1 MNVNDVKTDEII
13 INITTNVS
21 DALEGIEKL
30 KQAEDK
36 LVVQQTILQ
45 GQEKKLK
52 EDREKGRLTAEQ
64 YAEAEKKRADSL
76 TYVNEQIKVNKAEQ
90 RAYLKEI
97 DNEIKKNE
105 AAEGSIKKMR
115 LELAQMRKEYESMS
129 KSDREGEKGTAM
141 LSKISNTT
149 EELKKLEQAQGDWRR
164 EVGHYQNA
172 LENLSPTLAR
182 TLQGF
187 KAMSG
192 GTFSVKKAITNVIP
206 TIKAFGKQLLALMK
220 IPIVWIIAAIA
231 TAVMNL
237 VSAFKR
243 NDEAM
248 TQLQTAFAA
257 LEPIME
263 LFRSIM
269 DLIVDGVVALTKG
282 LTGLVSS
289 ILSVIPAFDEAST
302 AAQEYVQRLDA
313 LEEAERQYTVESA
326 KNAAEVARL
335 RGKAAQSDKY
345 TVEERKKFLE
355 QAIKLEEEDLKS
367 QLKIAEEKWKLAK
380 DDAARRRD
388 TSDETKNNIAQL
400 EAAYYNAIANTEAGL
415 KRLRGQMATFN
426 NEIAKDAKDAAKKI
440 MSNDALT
447 AAERIKG
454 LKDYKEATVEVAKKN
469 LEIAKQ
475 NYENWKK
482 YAPVDEMTKE
492 NNDAYKQAIAD
503 READL
508 KEANEE
514 YKKEAKSLYSSLSA
528 TAKDYRDKETAA
540 RRAYEDAILAG
551 LDDTLDKMLEMT
563 KKEGE
568 REIEDLKNKL
578 QDEQN
583 LTTKARDYINKTILE
598 KQRQLNEKL
607 VLTEAKYWSESREMA
622 RETITEI
629 AAMNDK
635 MMNADPNRIGGS
647 FISSIRNTMEDARKE
662 MLAEQKRIQEAFQTT
677 YGVLYSQMKYVQ
689 QNSTELSEKVCSA
702 LDSIINKSDEFAGNT
717 TKDIT
722 SFMKALSKMRS
733 RLGLSEKEYND
744 MVNALYPYLNEIT
757 DFYAEF
763 EAIPQKYQAY
773 ISNLVINQM
782 KQDAEKI
789 RTTVL
794 ESFGLGELSDEM
806 ADKFNQAI
814 VGVTNMYDKAL
825 ADFKAKQEGLFD
837 GFKNAEDFILNVDIN
852 DKKLKRYL
860 EILDKE
866 LTVKLNWDIKTG
878 DEKAD
883 KAFAE
888 MGEKYG
894 NDFNKSFM
902 SILTMI
908 SGENDTKK
916 QLEWLVTNYEN
927 AVKQIEQINKDFSEA
942 FKATNNDAFKNAMID
957 ESILIPQLRQLYEKA
972 KIYMSQNADFET
984 QKLEAQGRY
993 DGELNRELKIE
1004 KDLLEIQRQELILQN
1019 QKYQK
1024 QLNYVTGIRDE
1035 VATLE
1040 DSYNTINTN
1049 NSFQIANLEK
1059 RLQELQSEAATF
1071 DATTSEEAM
1080 KRNQEEQNRIQQSID
1095 QKKKE
1100 IQDALAKLA
1109 ETGFMSVEDVDA
1121 MAKQIA
1127 NSIISTNNTIQ
1138 DNTRATTKNVADQWY
1153 SAFSSVVGGIGQM
1166 SSAFTNLFT
1175 EMGEMNERYAE
1186 FAEAASYMSI
1196 GLSMAEGLAYAI
1208 AKGMEM
1214 GWPAAAVM
1222 IPVGIATV
1230 VSGIAEAFAVHNQ
1243 YKNTPKFA
1251 TGGVIGGRTAR
1262 TRSEGRRD
1270 DINIKA
1276 SKGEYIINAETVK
1289 DYGIDF
1295 FDNINFGRKIKKFN
1309 LVGKYADGGYVS
1321 SGITAI
1327 TNEQL
1332 NMDNMRNMVVDAVS
1346 QIEPVVSVKEINSV
1360 QNRVRVK
1367 ESISKSK

>member
-454 LKDYKEATVEVAKKN
+454 LKDYKKATVDVAETN
-469 LEIAKQ
+469 LKAAKEA
-475 NYENWKK
+475 YENWKK
-482 YAPVDEMTKE
+482 YAPIEEMTKE

-514 YKKEAKSLYSSLSA
+514 YKKESKSLYASLSA

-540 RRAYEDAILAG
+540 RRAYEDAVLAG
-551 LDDTLDKMLEMT
+551 MDDTLDKMLEMT

-578 QDEQN
+578 KDEQN
-583 LTTKARDYINKTILE
+583 LTSTARDYINKTIIE
-598 KQRQLNEKL
+598 KQKQLNEKL
-607 VLTEAKYWSESREMA
+607 ILMESKYWSEVREKA
-622 RETITEI
+622 RETMNEI
-629 AAMNDK
+629 ATMNEK
-635 MMNADPNRIGGS
+635 MASADPNRVGGS
-647 FISSIRNTMEDARKE
+647 FLSGIRDAFKQAEDE
-662 MLAEQKRIQEAFQTT
+662 MKAESQKLNEAFQSD
-677 YGVLYSQMKYVQ
+677 YSVLQTVMKDVQ
-689 QNSTELSEKVCSA
+689 WNSTELSDNVCKA
-702 LDSIINKSDEFAGNT
+702 LDSIINKTDEFAGNT
-717 TKDIT
+717 TKDLNA
-722 SFMKALSKMRS
+722 FMKAISDMRKRTNMSSKD
-733 RLGLSEKEYND
+733 YND
-744 MVNALYPYLNEIT
+744 MINALWPYFKRIT
-757 DFYAEF
+757 DYYNEL
-763 EAIPQKYQAY
+763 ESLPQKYQAY
-773 ISNLVINQM
+773 TSNLIINRM
-782 KQDAEKI
+782 KEDADKI
-789 RTTVL
+789 RNTVM
-794 ESFGLGELSDEM
+794 ESFGLQKMPE
-806 ADKFNQAI
+806 
-814 VGVTNMYDKAL
+814 VV
-825 ADFKAKQEGLFD
+825 ADFIKEQFDTVNDYIENAYANYKARMSGMLD
-837 GFKNAEDFILNVDIN
+837 GFKDAQDFFQRASLEQVNEFMKEYEKSFIL
-852 DKKLKRYL
+852 KLDWK
-860 EILDKE
+860 ID
-866 LTVKLNWDIKTG
+866 TG
-878 DEKAD
+878 DKQ
-883 KAFAE
+883 KNKTFTE
-888 MGEKYG
+888 MGIKYG
-894 NDFNKSFM
+894 EEFNKSFYGV
-902 SILTMI
+902 LATI
-908 SGENDTKK
+908 SGSDNFTE
-916 QLEWLVTNYEN
+916 QMEYLVKNYDK
-927 AVKQIEQINKDFSEA
+927 AMKQIEQINKDFAEA

-957 ESILIPQLRQLYEKA
+957 ESVIIPQLRQLYEKA
-972 KIYMSQNADFET
+972 KTYMQDNTDWEMK
-984 QKLEAQGRY
+984 KLEVQGKY

-1004 KDLLEIQRQELILQN
+1004 ADLLEIQLQQLQADKRKYEN
-1019 QKYQK
+1019 QLKYLQD
-1024 QLNYVTGIRDE
+1024 IRDTVE
-1035 VATLE
+1035 KAE
-1040 DSYNTINTN
+1040 IDYNRINAG
-1049 NSFQIANLEK
+1049 NSAQIANLEK

-1138 DNTRATTKNVADQWY
+1138 DNTRATTKNVTDQWHNT
-1153 SAFSSVVGGIGQM
+1153 FSSVVGGIGQM

-1230 VSGIAEAFAVHNQ
+1230 VSGIAEAFSVHNQ

-1251 TGGVIGGRTAR
+1251 TGGVIGGRTAK

-1270 DINIKA
+1270 DIDIKA

-1309 LVGKYADGGYVS
+1309 FAGKYAEGGYVS

-1346 QIEPVVSVKEINSV
+1346 QIEPVVSVREINSV
-1360 QNRVRVK
+1360 QNRVKAK
-1367 ESISKSK
+1367 ESISKNK

>member
-36 LVVQQTILQ
+36 LALQQTILQ
-45 GQEKKLK
+45 GKEDKLK
-52 EDREKGRLTAEQ
+52 EQRKEGKITAEQ

-76 TYVNEQIKVNKAEQ
+76 AYVNEQIKVNRAEQ
-90 RAYLKEI
+90 RAYLKDI

-129 KSDREGEKGTAM
+129 KSDREGEKGTTK
-141 LSKISNTT
+141 LSQISKTT

-172 LENLSPTLAR
+172 LENLSPTLAK

-335 RGKAAQSDKY
+335 RGKAAQADKY

-475 NYENWKK
+475 NYANWKK
-482 YAPVDEMTKE
+482 YAPIEEMTKE

-503 READL
+503 REAEL
-508 KEANEE
+508 KEANDE

-551 LDDTLDKMLEMT
+551 MDDTLDKVLEMT
-563 KKEGE
+563 KKEGD

-578 QDEQN
+578 TDEQN

-607 VLTEAKYWSESREMA
+607 VLTEAKYWSEVREIA
-622 RETITEI
+622 RDTITEI

-635 MMNADPNRIGGS
+635 MMNADPNRVGGS
-647 FISSIRNTMEDARKE
+647 FIASIRNTMEEARKE
-662 MLAEQKRIQEAFQTT
+662 MQAEQKRIQDGFQTT
-677 YGVLYSQMKYVQ
+677 YGMLYSQMKFLWDSPDVK
-689 QNSTELSEKVCSA
+689 LSEKVCQA
-702 LDSIINKSDEFAGNT
+702 LDDIITKSEEFAGNT

-722 SFMKALSKMRS
+722 SFMNALSSMRNRLKMTD
-733 RLGLSEKEYND
+733 KEYNQ
-744 MVNALYPYLNEIT
+744 MVEALYPYLKQIT

-763 EAIPQKYQAY
+763 EALPQKYQAY

-789 RTTVL
+789 RQTVM
-794 ESFGLGELSDEM
+794 ESFDLKQIPDGI
-806 ADKFNQAI
+806 ADYVKTQFDVIDDLMKNSYASYNARLKGMLDGYKDIQDFFSRATLEE
-814 VGVTNMYDKAL
+814 VLKYREEYQKAFTFTL
-825 ADFKAKQEGLFD
+825 DWK
-837 GFKNAEDFILNVDIN
+837 IN
-852 DKKLKRYL
+852 
-860 EILDKE
+860 
-866 LTVKLNWDIKTG
+866 TG
-878 DEKAD
+878 DVNKN
-883 KAFAE
+883 KSFTE
-888 MGEKYG
+888 MGKKYG
-894 NDFNKSFM
+894 EEFNKSFFGV
-902 SILTMI
+902 LATI
-908 SGENDTKK
+908 SKSDNFSEQMEYLVKNYDKAIK
-916 QLEWLVTNYEN
+916 QV
-927 AVKQIEQINKDFSEA
+927 EQINKDFAEA

-957 ESILIPQLRQLYEKA
+957 ESIIIPQLRQLYEKA
-972 KIYMSQNADFET
+972 KLYMSQNADFET

-993 DGELNRELKIE
+993 NGELNRELKIE
-1004 KDLLEIQRQELILQN
+1004 ADLLEIEEKELN
-1019 QKYQK
+1019 ARKYKYQT
-1024 QLNYVTGIRDE
+1024 QLAYLNGIRDE
-1035 VATLE
+1035 VYALE
-1040 DSYNTINTN
+1040 KNYNEVNAM
-1049 NSFQIANLEK
+1049 NSTQIANLEK
-1059 RLQELQSEAATF
+1059 RLQELQSEAAIF
-1071 DATTSEEAM
+1071 DATTSEEVL
-1080 KRNQEEQNRIQQSID
+1080 KRNQEEQNRIQQLID

-1127 NSIISTNNTIQ
+1127 NSIISTNNAIQ

-1153 SAFSSVVGGIGQM
+1153 NAFSSVVGGIGQM

-1309 LVGKYADGGYVS
+1309 FAGKYAEGGYVS

-1346 QIEPVVSVKEINSV
+1346 EIHPQVSVTEINQM
-1360 QNRVRVK
+1360 QNRVAVK
-1367 ESISKSK
+1367 EKIAKNK